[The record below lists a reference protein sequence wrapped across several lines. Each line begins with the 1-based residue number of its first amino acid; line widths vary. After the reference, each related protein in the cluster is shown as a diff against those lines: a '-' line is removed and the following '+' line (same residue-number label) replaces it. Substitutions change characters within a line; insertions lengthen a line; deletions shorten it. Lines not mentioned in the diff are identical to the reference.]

1 MRANPFGV
9 SGLVATGWS
18 LASYATGLGVAR
30 SAHADLHCISVVVCH
45 RDVVSSYCTRVITA
59 SSATDHLVVPASP
72 ECHPSSQFT
81 STRDPWSG
89 AEARACL
96 RASVAG
102 LSHGCPRLS
111 PLARAVAVGVRGA
124 RGAGEPLAGLDAV
137 GMPRVDAGSRPR
149 RARTTNPKVCMGY
162 LTYSK
167 ITCKCSGAA
176 GNLDFEAMRTTA
188 HRFCC

>member
-1 MRANPFGV
+1 MLRAPRPAGRVSKGEPLFSNESLCAAGCGQIPLV

-18 LASYATGLGVAR
+18 LASFATGLGIAR

-59 SSATDHLVVPASP
+59 SSATDHLVAPATP

-124 RGAGEPLAGLDAV
+124 RGLLVSRSRVSTRLAHPPQSYAECN
-137 GMPRVDAGSRPR
+137 SRCY
-149 RARTTNPKVCMGY
+149 TIC
-162 LTYSK
+162 
-167 ITCKCSGAA
+167 
-176 GNLDFEAMRTTA
+176 
-188 HRFCC
+188 